1 MKFATCGAVAT
12 VLLFAGAAG
21 ANEFETELTDLA
33 NGRIAELVQSSQ
45 IIDAIKNQ
53 NSNTAGFDQSKIDEL
68 DQTWRAETDAA
79 DQPMI
84 DDVLSR
90 EVSIFLADAQDGS
103 DGLFTEIFVMDA
115 KGLNVGQSDV
125 TSDYWQ
131 GDEAK
136 WQKTFKVGADAIHVG
151 ELEEDESTQ
160 TLQSQVSV
168 SVADPESG
176 EVIGAVTFGVNVDNI

>member
-1 MKFATCGAVAT
+1 MRNILNSALL
-12 VLLFAGAAG
+12 VLLTTGVAA
-21 ANEFETELTDLA
+21 ANEFQSELEALA
-33 NGRIAELVQSSQ
+33 SGQIAEIASSSKV
-45 IIDAIKNQ
+45 ISAVKAQ
-53 NSNTAGFDQSKIDEL
+53 NGETASYDQGKIDEL
-68 DQTWRAETDAA
+68 DKTWRAETEAV

-84 DDVLSR
+84 DAVLDNDLSG
-90 EVSIFLADAQDGS
+90 FLAELQDSS

-136 WQKTFKVGADAIHVG
+136 WKDTFGAGSGSVHVS

-160 TLQSQVSV
+160 LLQSQVSV
-168 SVADPESG
+168 PVVDPDSG
-176 EVIGAVTFGVNVDNI
+176 KPIGAVTFGVNVEKL